1 MDLLSMM
8 TQAMTT
14 DNAVG
19 SLSGQ
24 NGVTKGQA
32 SGLVTAALPIL
43 LQAMTSNAASSS
55 GANSLLGAL
64 NQHQTSIPIEDQ
76 IKDADKDDG
85 GKIIGHILG
94 GNATGIISQL
104 ASQNNMSNAQ
114 ASSLL
119 AQIAPALLAGVGAA
133 ALGGAKKKK
142 KPAVDL
148 SDGLDIKDVIGF
160 AGMMSGAG
168 SAKKESDGSALLGIL
183 SGLMK

>member
-24 NGVTKGQA
+24 NGVTTKQA

-43 LQAMTSNAASSS
+43 LQAMTSNASSS
-55 GANSLLGAL
+55 GGANSLLGAL
-64 NQHQTSIPIEDQ
+64 NQHQTSLSIEDQ
-76 IKDADKDDG
+76 IMDADKDDG

-94 GNATGIISQL
+94 GNANGVISQL

-133 ALGGAKKKK
+133 ALSGAKKKK

-148 SDGLDIKDVIGF
+148 SDGLDIKDVIGL

-168 SAKKESDGSALLGIL
+168 AAKKETDGSALLSIL
-183 SGLMK
+183 TGLMK

>member
-14 DNAVG
+14 DNAVS

-24 NGVTKGQA
+24 NGVTRGQA

-43 LQAMTSNAASSS
+43 MQAMTSNASSAG

-64 NQHQTSIPIEDQ
+64 NQHQTSLTIEDQ

-85 GKIIGHILG
+85 GKIINHILG
-94 GNATGIISQL
+94 GNASGIISQL
-104 ASQNNMSNAQ
+104 ASQNNMSNTQ

-133 ALGGAKKKK
+133 ALSSKKKK

-148 SDGLDIKDVIGF
+148 SDGLDIKDVIGL
-160 AGMMSGAG
+160 AGMVTGSG
-168 SAKKESDGSALLGIL
+168 SAKKESDGSALLSIL
-183 SGLMK
+183 TGLMK

>member
-14 DNAVG
+14 ENAVG

-24 NGVTKGQA
+24 NGVSTKQA
-32 SGLVTAALPIL
+32 SSLVTAALPIL
-43 LQAMTSNAASSS
+43 MQAMTSNASSS
-55 GANSLLGAL
+55 GGANSLLGAL
-64 NQHQTSIPIEDQ
+64 NQHQTSLTIEDQ
-76 IKDADKDDG
+76 IKDADKEDG

-94 GNATGIISQL
+94 GNASGIISQL
-104 ASQNNMSNAQ
+104 ASQNNMSDKQ

-133 ALGGAKKKK
+133 ALSSKKKK

-148 SDGLDIKDVIGF
+148 SDGLDIKDVIGL
-160 AGMMSGAG
+160 AGMVAGSG
-168 SAKKESDGSALLGIL
+168 SAKKESDGSALLSIL
-183 SGLMK
+183 TGLMK